1 MGPSGPTA
9 YLEDKMLFS
18 MYSGYTF
25 LIIIP
30 GIILSVWAQYKIRRT
45 YDAYSKIPAQSQ
57 VTASEFIAVM
67 LRQNGITDVAIRPT
81 RGNLTDHYDPRNKT
95 ISLSEGVHSSS
106 SVAAIAIAAHEA
118 GHALQYNKKYAPLRV
133 RGAMA
138 PVLNV
143 ISSLAFPLLFIGLM
157 MRFTPLITYAAW
169 AFFALLI
176 FQLVTLPV
184 EVNASRRAL
193 FNIEASHVL
202 ADGEIQGAKKV
213 LTAAAL
219 TYLAA
224 LLVTFLQFLSL
235 SMLSRRR

>member
-1 MGPSGPTA
+1 MF
-9 YLEDKMLFS
+9 FS
-18 MYSGYTF
+18 LYSGYTF

-30 GIILSVWAQYKIRRT
+30 GIILSIWAQNKIKKT
-45 YDAYSKIPAQSQ
+45 YDTYSRIPAESR
-57 VTASEFIAVM
+57 VTASEFITVM
-67 LRQNGITDVAIRPT
+67 LRQNGVGDVTIRPT
-81 RGNLTDHYDPRNKT
+81 RGSLTDHYDPRNKT

-118 GHALQYNKKYAPLRV
+118 GHALQYSKKYAPIRI

-143 ISSLAFPLLFIGLM
+143 VSSLAMPLLFIGIM

-169 AFFALLI
+169 AFFALFI

-184 EVNASRRAL
+184 EINASRRAL

-202 ADGEIQGAKKV
+202 SDGEIGGAKKV
-213 LTAAAL
+213 LAAAAL

>member
-1 MGPSGPTA
+1 MF
-9 YLEDKMLFS
+9 FS
-18 MYSGYTF
+18 LYNGYTF

-30 GIILSVWAQYKIRRT
+30 GILLSIWAQTKIRRT
-45 YDAYSKIPAQSQ
+45 YDAYSRIPAQSR

-67 LRQNGITDVAIRPT
+67 LRQNGVADVAIRPV
-81 RGNLTDHYDPRNKT
+81 RGSLTDHYDPRSKT

-118 GHALQYNKKYAPLRV
+118 GHALQYNKKYVPIRV
-133 RGAMA
+133 RGAMV

-143 ISSLAFPLLFIGLM
+143 VSSLAFPLLFIGLI
-157 MRFTPLITYAAW
+157 MRFTPLVTYAAW
-169 AFFALLI
+169 AFFALFI

-184 EVNASRRAL
+184 EINASRRAL
-193 FNIEASHVL
+193 ANIEASQVL
-202 ADGEIQGAKKV
+202 VDGEIKGAKKV

-235 SMLSRRR
+235 SMLARRR

>member
-1 MGPSGPTA
+1 MFLS
-9 YLEDKMLFS
+9 L
-18 MYSGYTF
+18 YSGYTF

-30 GIILSVWAQYKIRRT
+30 GIILSIWAQSKIRRT
-45 YDAYSKIPAQSQ
+45 YDIYSKIPAGSR
-57 VTASEFIAVM
+57 VTASEFISVM
-67 LRQNGITDVAIRPT
+67 LRQNGIADVRIQST

-95 ISLSEGVHSSS
+95 ISLSEGVYSSS

-118 GHALQYNKKYAPLRV
+118 GHALQYNKKYVPIRV
-133 RGAMA
+133 RGAMV

-169 AFFALLI
+169 AFFALFV

-184 EVNASRRAL
+184 EINASRRAL
-193 FNIEASHVL
+193 ANIEASHVL
-202 ADGEIQGAKKV
+202 VDGEMDGAKKV

-235 SMLSRRR
+235 SMLARRR

>member
-1 MGPSGPTA
+1 
-9 YLEDKMLFS
+9 MLFL
-18 MYSGYTF
+18 YSGYTF

-30 GIILSVWAQYKIRRT
+30 GIILSIWAQYKIKRT
-45 YDAYSKIPAQSQ
+45 YETYSKIPS
-57 VTASEFIAVM
+57 ASRVPAGEFISVM
-67 LRQNGITDVAIRPT
+67 LRQNGVHDVSVRAV

-95 ISLSEGVHSSS
+95 ISLSEGVHSSH

-118 GHALQYNKKYAPLRV
+118 GHALQYHKKYTPVRV
-133 RGAMA
+133 RGAMV

-143 ISSLAFPLLFIGLM
+143 VSSLAFPLLFVGII

-169 AFFALLI
+169 AFFALFI

-193 FNIEASHVL
+193 SNIRASGVL
-202 ADGEIQGAKKV
+202 TGGEVDGAKKV